1 MKLNWPTMIILSFA
15 VFIVF
20 ILSFV
25 VLTFTDNRFDHDL
38 VTENYYG
45 KELLLQDEI
54 NRQQQAVKLNLKP
67 TIVTTSEG
75 IALKFP
81 PHLAAE
87 GVVGKVS
94 LYRPSNQRLDFEI
107 PISLS
112 SSFMLIPDSML
123 VDGRWDITVD
133 WEVDGEKLLYKK
145 SIFY

>member
-1 MKLNWPTMIILSFA
+1 MKLNWPTMIVISFA
-15 VFIVF
+15 AFIVF

-25 VLTFTDNRFDHDL
+25 VLTFTDKRFDHDL

-54 NRQQQAVKLNLKP
+54 NQQQQAFKLRLNP
-67 TIVTTSEG
+67 TIETTSEG
-75 IALKFP
+75 IAINFP

-87 GVVGKVS
+87 KVVGKVS
-94 LYRPSNQRLDFEI
+94 LYRPSNRRLDFEI

-123 VDGRWDITVD
+123 VDGRWDLTVD
-133 WEVDGEKLLYKK
+133 WKVNGEKLLYKK